1 MTTQS
6 YSITGMTCGNCVRHV
21 TEAVSAVEGVTSVS
35 VDLETGT
42 ATVTSDGP
50 VDDAAVAAAVDDA
63 GYQVAS

>member
-21 TEAVSAVEGVTSVS
+21 TEAVSSVEGVSSVS